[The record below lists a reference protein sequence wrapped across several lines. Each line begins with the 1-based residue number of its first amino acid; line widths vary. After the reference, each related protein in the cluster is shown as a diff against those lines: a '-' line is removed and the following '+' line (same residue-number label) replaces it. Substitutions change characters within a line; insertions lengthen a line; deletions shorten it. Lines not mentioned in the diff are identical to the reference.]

1 GTLAGAFEGQLDLG
15 ERLRTGG
22 HELVVLSRL
31 PRRKRLSVES
41 RTRLLY
47 VRPHGGPTEG
57 GSDDTRAI
65 PAAPCGCGADRAF
78 PGRGRAGGAAGRR
91 GRGRREGALRPVTGT
106 RGTAQLL
113 RRVHGDLGRGQHEAR
128 LRRPVPEQRA
138 EHRGRPLEPAA
149 HDRELERLR
158 LVLRPL
164 LTLA

>member
-1 GTLAGAFEGQLDLG
+1 DPGADASRGKGVRRVRPDDRASRARGAAPRGGTLAGAFEGQLDLG

-47 VRPHGGPTEG
+47 VRRQGGPTEG
-57 GSDDTRAI
+57 GSDDPRAI

-78 PGRGRAGGAAGRR
+78 PGRGRARGAAGRR

-113 RRVHGDLGRGQHEAR
+113 RRVHGDLGR
-128 LRRPVPEQRA
+128 
-138 EHRGRPLEPAA
+138 
-149 HDRELERLR
+149 
-158 LVLRPL
+158 
-164 LTLA
+164 